1 MKIVVQKFG
10 GTSLSTKERR
20 KLVINKIIECKKS
33 GNLPVVVVSAMG
45 RKGDPYAT
53 DTLLSLINKDF
64 QHNNKRATDLLISC
78 GEIISSVVLASE
90 LSGVGYEACPMTG
103 GQAGIIT
110 NTDFSQAEVIKVNTN
125 RILEVLNS
133 SAIPIITG
141 FQGLSEEGDITTLGR
156 GGSDVSAVIIGG
168 YLAAEEVEIYT
179 DVNGIM
185 TADPKIVNNASL
197 ISEISYS
204 EVFQLADQGAKV
216 IHPKAIEAAMKYNVK
231 LSIKN
236 TLNNCEGTSITNNAQ
251 CKSSSK
257 IITGITYMNDRV
269 QLKIPYEINAENPEY
284 DNILDILGQNNIS
297 IDLINVFPNEKIFTI
312 DDQDKYLVYDL
323 LNNINIKYNKV
334 EKCSKIAVVGSGMK
348 GVPGV
353 MARILSTLRR
363 EKIQVLQTAD
373 SHMTIWCLVNSC
385 NTEKAIIA
393 LHNEFHL

>member
-10 GTSLSTKERR
+10 GTSLSSKERR
-20 KLVINKIIECKKS
+20 KLVINKIIECKES
-33 GNLPVVVVSAMG
+33 GKLPVVVVSAMG
-45 RKGDPYAT
+45 RKGEAYAT
-53 DTLLSLINKDF
+53 DTLLSLISRDF
-64 QHNNKRATDLLISC
+64 QNKNKRATDLLISC

-90 LSGVGYEACPMTG
+90 LYEAGYKAFPMTG
-103 GQAGIIT
+103 GQAGINT
-110 NTDFSQAEVIKVNTN
+110 NMDFSQAEVLKVNTDS
-125 RILEVLNS
+125 ILEALNS
-133 SAIPIITG
+133 SFIPIITG
-141 FQGLSEEGDITTLGR
+141 FQGISEEGDITTLGR

-168 YLAAEEVEIYT
+168 SLAAEEVEIYT

-236 TLNNCEGTSITNNAQ
+236 TLNNCEGTSITNSVHSNTG
-251 CKSSSK
+251 SK

-269 QLKIPYEINAENPEY
+269 QIRIPYESNLENPQY
-284 DNILDILGQNNIS
+284 DDILDILGKNNIS
-297 IDLINVFPNEKIFTI
+297 IDLINVFPNEKVFTI
-312 DDQDKYLVYDL
+312 DDQDKKFVYDL
-323 LNNINIKYNKV
+323 LNKIKIQYSK
-334 EKCSKIAVVGSGMK
+334 EEECSKIAVVGSGMK

-393 LHNEFHL
+393 LHNEFNL

>member
-1 MKIVVQKFG
+1 
-10 GTSLSTKERR
+10 
-20 KLVINKIIECKKS
+20 
-33 GNLPVVVVSAMG
+33 
-45 RKGDPYAT
+45 
-53 DTLLSLINKDF
+53 
-64 QHNNKRATDLLISC
+64 
-78 GEIISSVVLASE
+78 
-90 LSGVGYEACPMTG
+90 
-103 GQAGIIT
+103 
-110 NTDFSQAEVIKVNTN
+110 
-125 RILEVLNS
+125 
-133 SAIPIITG
+133 
-141 FQGLSEEGDITTLGR
+141 
-156 GGSDVSAVIIGG
+156 
-168 YLAAEEVEIYT
+168 
-179 DVNGIM
+179 
-185 TADPKIVNNASL
+185 
-197 ISEISYS
+197 
-204 EVFQLADQGAKV
+204 
-216 IHPKAIEAAMKYNVK
+216 
-231 LSIKN
+231 
-236 TLNNCEGTSITNNAQ
+236 
-251 CKSSSK
+251 
-257 IITGITYMNDRV
+257 MNDRV